1 MTSVTGA
8 AIAASTHSRPSL
20 LVFCVL
26 TALVLLAYLPT
37 LTQPLLEDDYPN
49 IVQARVYGPVSGWSE
64 MFHDPVFRLRA
75 TSWVVLNALYQLFG
89 MHAPAYYAAVILLHV
104 VNTWLIYGM
113 GVWRALGY
121 ELTAWAAGFF
131 AIYEGHQEAVM
142 WVSASSESLMLMFG
156 LLSFLAWIRFIEN
169 RRPLL
174 YLASVAAFCF
184 ALLSKESAVIFVPL
198 FALPLAF
205 DRRDVGR
212 NAAYLLPFGALAFR
226 AALSIVQ
233 TRSYSFRFQDGSF
246 SWHAPFWLIWPDNIA
261 RLLWFWGLL
270 CLIAISIWKPSGY
283 RRIVGIGASWMAIGL
298 IPYSFLTYSTRI
310 PSRQF
315 YLASVGLSILVGFA
329 LQHLYRRCWLRRRG
343 VVIAVCALMVSA
355 NVIYLWTK
363 KRNQYLERAAPT
375 EQLLALARRN
385 SGPIYIQCFPRPHLV
400 AESAI
405 QLMTGRAASDLI
417 WNPGEAAN
425 RHAAATFCYKGR

>member
-8 AIAASTHSRPSL
+8 STAPGTHTRPSP
-20 LVFCVL
+20 LVFCIL
-26 TALVLLAYLPT
+26 TALVLLAYLPA

-49 IVQARVYGPVSGWSE
+49 IVQARVYGPVSGWTE
-64 MFHDPVFRLRA
+64 MFHDPVFRLRT
-75 TSWVVLNALYQLFG
+75 TSWVLLNGLYGMFG
-89 MHAPAYYAAVILLHV
+89 MHAPAYYAVTILLHIL
-104 VNTWLIYGM
+104 NTWLVYGM

-142 WVSASSESLMLMFG
+142 WVSASNETLMLVFG
-156 LLSFLAWIRFIEN
+156 LLSFLAWIRFIESGKL
-169 RRPLL
+169 LL
-174 YLASVAAFCF
+174 YLASISAFCL

-198 FALPLAF
+198 LALTLAF
-205 DRRDVGR
+205 ERRNVGR
-212 NAAYLLPFGALAFR
+212 SFACLLPFGALALL
-226 AALSIVQ
+226 AALSIVG

-246 SWHAPFWLIWPDNIA
+246 SWHAPFWLILPNNFA

-283 RRIVGIGASWMAIGL
+283 RRIVGIGAGWMAIGL

-315 YLASVGLSILVGFA
+315 YLASVGLCLIVGFA
-329 LQHLYRRCWLRRRG
+329 LQNFYRRYWPRRRG
-343 VVIAVCALMVSA
+343 AVIAACALILCA

-363 KRNQYLERAAPT
+363 KRAQYLERAAPT
-375 EQLLALARRN
+375 EQLIALARRTR
-385 SGPIYIQCFPRPHLV
+385 GPIYVQCFPRPPLG
-400 AESAI
+400 AESAV
-405 QLMTGRAASDLI
+405 QLMTGRPASDLV
-417 WNPGEAAN
+417 WNPAEAAS